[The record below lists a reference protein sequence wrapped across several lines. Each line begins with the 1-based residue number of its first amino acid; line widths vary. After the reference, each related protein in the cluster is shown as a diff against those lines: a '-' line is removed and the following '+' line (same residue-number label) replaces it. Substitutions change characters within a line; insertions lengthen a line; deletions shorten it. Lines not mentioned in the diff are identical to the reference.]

1 MKLTTIILIGI
12 PLLGSLAPMSAA
24 DQAGASATVVSFAG
38 GSVWN
43 ADYSGG
49 TCVWYLPVVGNLPL
63 ESLFSDP
70 KNPAKET
77 AYLVWVSEFTVQM
90 LPAVAPFLP
99 APASAAQAPPYAFV
113 LAPRGTGTIYL
124 QSDPS
129 KRVWPKAT
137 ASSPVTPASLKNM
150 NWGVP
155 VATFTR
161 NASVVRSA
169 DGLVSDTFV
178 FTADL
183 LHSIT
188 FHLPSGHVFDFDDLI
203 RYGMT
208 CFEYGQQLSS
218 WESGTCVARGR

>member
-1 MKLTTIILIGI
+1 MKLATIILMGI
-12 PLLGSLAPMSAA
+12 PLLGSLAPISAA
-24 DQAGASATVVSFAG
+24 DQASASATAVSFAG

-43 ADYSGG
+43 SDYSGG
-49 TCVWYLPVVGNLPL
+49 TCVWYLPVVGNLAL
-63 ESLFSDP
+63 ESLFSDT
-70 KNPAKET
+70 KNPNKET
-77 AYLVWVSEFTVQM
+77 ASLVWVSEFTVQM
-90 LPAVAPFLP
+90 LPAAPPFQP
-99 APASAAQAPPYAFV
+99 APTSSAQAPPYALV
-113 LAPRGTGTIYL
+113 LAPSGTGTIYL

-161 NASVVRSA
+161 NASIVRST
-169 DGLVSDTFV
+169 DGLASDTFV

-183 LHSIT
+183 MHSLT
-188 FHLPSGHVFDFDDLI
+188 FQLPNGQLFDFGDLI
-203 RYGMT
+203 PHGMT
-208 CFEYGQQLSS
+208 CFEHGQQMSS